1 MSESFHWTRRGA
13 LGLLLAGLGQA
24 ALAEGPPNSFPPR
37 RRGDG
42 GRERTP
48 PPGDASGLIA
58 KADLGGMVSYLVVD
72 TATGMVLEGGGTETA
87 LPPASTAKAATAF
100 YALER
105 LGPDFRF
112 VTKVL
117 ATGPL
122 ANGVVQG
129 DLVLLGGGDPTLQT
143 DQLGDLVARLAA
155 QGLRGVTGR
164 FLFDD
169 SALPRLDRID
179 AGQPDQVGYNPA
191 LSGLNLNFNRV
202 HFEWAREGDGYRVT
216 MDARGERFRPAV
228 HLARMAVAGRKSPLF
243 TYDRTAEA
251 EDWTVASAAL
261 GKAGSRWLPV
271 RQPGLY
277 AAEVFRE
284 LAAAQGIRLPAPLA
298 GLAPAD
304 GKELDRV
311 ESEALPDLLHD
322 MLRFSTNLTA
332 EVVGLRASG
341 ADGLVGSAQAMG
353 DWLKMYAGLEL
364 ALVDHSGLGGASRVT
379 VGDMVA
385 LMQAARGADGPAKLL
400 PGILRDFGMRD
411 AKGKVIKGH
420 PVRVPSKT
428 GTLNFVSGLV
438 GYVEPPSGRVL
449 TFAIYA
455 ADTAR
460 RDALVLED
468 REDPPGG
475 AAWVKRARLLEARL
489 VERWVGVYG

>member
-24 ALAEGPPNSFPPR
+24 ALAEAPPNSFPPR

-58 KADLGGMVSYLVVD
+58 KADLGGTVSYLVVD

-122 ANGVVQG
+122 ANGIVQG

-143 DQLGDLVARLAA
+143 DQLGDLVARLGTL
-155 QGLRGVTGR
+155 GLRGVTGR

-169 SALPRLDRID
+169 STLPRLERID
-179 AGQPDQVGYNPA
+179 GGQPDQVGYNPA

-202 HFEWAREGDGYRVT
+202 YFEWKREGDGYRVT
-216 MDARGERFRPAV
+216 MDGRGERFMPQV
-228 HLARMAVAGRKSPLF
+228 SLARMQVAQREAPLF
-243 TYDRTAEA
+243 TYDRSGAV

-261 GKAGSRWLPV
+261 GKGGSRWLPV

-284 LAAAQGIRLPAPLA
+284 LAAAQGIRLPAPEA

-311 ESEALPDLLHD
+311 ESEALPELLRD

-341 ADGLVGSAQAMG
+341 AAGLAGSAQAMN
-353 DWLKMYAGLEL
+353 DWLKMYAGVDL

-379 VGDMVA
+379 VGAMVA
-385 LMQAARGADGPAKLL
+385 LMQKARGADGAAKLL

-411 AKGKVIKGH
+411 AKGKAIKGH

-449 TFAIYA
+449 SFAIYA
-455 ADTAR
+455 ADTER
-460 RDALVLED
+460 RDALALED
-468 REDPPGG
+468 REAPPGG